1 MSAANTTTTNNNMDA
16 AVNDVANTLSNTSLN
31 NKPADDKTAANE
43 AASASAAEG
52 RRLYIGNL
60 AYATTEGELKDFF
73 KSYLVESV
81 SIPKNPRTDRPVGYA
96 FVDLSTPTEAERAI
110 EELSGKEILERKV
123 SVQLARKPEPA
134 GEKSEGANGEGSGA
148 EGSRRRASGRG
159 RGRGR
164 GRGGRTARAGRVS
177 HSPVLGSTSMVLTMS
192 QEGAEKKEGETTEA
206 VAATEDAAP
215 AAAAPATAEVLPLTD
230 ITNKINTDANTKTKT
245 QARPQR
251 ERRERGPPAD
261 GIPSKT
267 KVMVAN
273 LPYDLTE
280 DKLIELFKAYEPS
293 SAKIALRPIPRFMIK
308 KLQARGEARKGRG
321 FGFVTLASEELQQK
335 AVSEMNGKEIE
346 GREIAVKV
354 AIDSPDKTDEEQ
366 HEGDATN
373 GQKEAAP
380 ATEAAPTATAPAPA
394 AGAEAAATPA
404 AAPAPAATKTEAT
417 PASTTPATTA

>member
-1 MSAANTTTTNNNMDA
+1 MSATNVEKAPDA
-16 AVNDVANTLSNTSLN
+16 AVNDIANTLSNTSI
-31 NKPADDKTAANE
+31 NKPADDKAAANE

-134 GEKSEGANGEGSGA
+134 GEKAVEGANGEGSGT
-148 EGSRRRASGRG
+148 EGTRRRASGRG

-164 GRGGRTARAGRVS
+164 GRSGRGGARGGRAG
-177 HSPVLGSTSMVLTMS
+177 
-192 QEGAEKKEGETTEA
+192 EADEKKEGETLDA
-206 VAATEDAAP
+206 AATETAP
-215 AAAAPATAEVLPLTD
+215 AAAVDTDAAAATEVLPLTD
-230 ITNKINTDANTKTKT
+230 ITNQNGTDDSTKASKA
-245 QARPQR
+245 QRAQR

-280 DKLIELFKAYEPS
+280 EKLLELFKVYEPS

-335 AVSEMNGKEIE
+335 AVNEMNGKEIE

-354 AIDSPDKTDEEQ
+354 AIDSPDKTDEEANAP
-366 HEGDATN
+366 EGEGA
-373 GQKEAAP
+373 
-380 ATEAAPTATAPAPA
+380 A
-394 AGAEAAATPA
+394 AGTEEKDAAKPADA
-404 AAPAPAATKTEAT
+404 AAPAAAAVAAPAVAAAVPAAAAVT
-417 PASTTPATTA
+417 PTTTA

>member
-1 MSAANTTTTNNNMDA
+1 MSAANTNTNVDA
-16 AVNDVANTLSNTSLN
+16 AVNDVANTLSNTSIS
-31 NKPADDKTAANE
+31 KPADDKTAANE

-73 KSYLVESV
+73 KNYLVESV

-134 GEKSEGANGEGSGA
+134 GEKTEGANGEGSGT

-164 GRGGRTARAGRVS
+164 GRAGRAGR
-177 HSPVLGSTSMVLTMS
+177 GGRAD
-192 QEGAEKKEGETTEA
+192 GAVEKKEGETVEA
-206 VAATEDAAP
+206 VAATDDAAA
-215 AAAAPATAEVLPLTD
+215 AAAAPATSEVQPLTD
-230 ITNKINTDANTKTKT
+230 ITNKINTDETTKTSKT
-245 QARPQR
+245 QAARPQREAR

-280 DKLIELFKAYEPS
+280 EKLIELFQPYEPS

-321 FGFVTLASEELQQK
+321 FGFVTLASEEQQQK
-335 AVSEMNGKEIE
+335 AVTEMNGKEIE

-354 AIDSPDKTDEEQ
+354 AIDSPDKTDEEANAP
-366 HEGDATN
+366 EGETN
-373 GQKEAAP
+373 GQQ
-380 ATEAAPTATAPAPA
+380 
-394 AGAEAAATPA
+394 EAAATPA
-404 AAPAPAATKTEAT
+404 ASAPAVAEAAKAPAAAAPT
-417 PASTTPATTA
+417 TTAV

>member
-1 MSAANTTTTNNNMDA
+1 MSAANTNNTNTDA
-16 AVNDVANTLSNTSLN
+16 AVNDVANTLSNTSIS

-159 RGRGR
+159 RARGR
-164 GRGGRTARAGRVS
+164 GRGGRTARAGRD
-177 HSPVLGSTSMVLTMS
+177 
-192 QEGAEKKEGETTEA
+192 GAEKKEGETTEA
-206 VAATEDAAP
+206 AAATDDAAP
-215 AAAAPATAEVLPLTD
+215 AAAAPATTEVQPLSD
-230 ITNKINTDANTKTKT
+230 ITNKINTDENTKTSKT

-261 GIPSKT
+261 GVPSKT

-354 AIDSPDKTDEEQ
+354 AIDSPDKTDEE

-380 ATEAAPTATAPAPA
+380 GTEAAPAT
-394 AGAEAAATPA
+394 GAEAA
-404 AAPAPAATKTEAT
+404 AAPAPAAPKAAEAA

>member
-1 MSAANTTTTNNNMDA
+1 MSAVVEKVTDAVQDVTNA
-16 AVNDVANTLSNTSLN
+16 LSNTSIAEKVTD
-31 NKPADDKTAANE
+31 NKSAAANND
-43 AASASAAEG
+43 AVLASAAEG

-60 AYATTEGELKDFF
+60 AYATTEGELKEFF
-73 KSYLVESV
+73 KGYLVESV

-110 EELSGKEILERKV
+110 SELSGKEILERKV

-134 GEKSEGANGEGSGA
+134 GEKADAANGEGAG
-148 EGSRRRASGRG
+148 EGNRRRPSG

-164 GRGGRTARAGRVS
+164 GRGGRGARGGRD
-177 HSPVLGSTSMVLTMS
+177 GN
-192 QEGAEKKEGETTEA
+192 QEEAAE
-206 VAATEDAAP
+206 
-215 AAAAPATAEVLPLTD
+215 AAAPAEAAAAAAVEAQPLGD
-230 ITNKINTDANTKTKT
+230 VTNKDVAADSTKNKESR
-245 QARPQR
+245 APR

-261 GIPSKT
+261 GVASKT

-280 DKLIELFKAYEPS
+280 EKLKELFDAYSPS

-308 KLQARGEARKGRG
+308 KLQARGEPRKGRG

-354 AIDSPDKTDEEQ
+354 AIDSPDKTDEEANSPEEKADGAE
-366 HEGDATN
+366 EGATT
-373 GQKEAAP
+373 AAP
-380 ATEAAPTATAPAPA
+380 AT
-394 AGAEAAATPA
+394 
-404 AAPAPAATKTEAT
+404 TEA
-417 PASTTPATTA
+417 PATTAVTDTDAAPAVPATTAGTTTTA